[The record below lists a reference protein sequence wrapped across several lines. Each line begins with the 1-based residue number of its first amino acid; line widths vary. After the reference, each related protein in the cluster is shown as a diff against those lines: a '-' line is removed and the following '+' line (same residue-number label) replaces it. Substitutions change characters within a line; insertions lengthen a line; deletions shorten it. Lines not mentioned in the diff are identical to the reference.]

1 MLECPGTTAQIGHSP
16 WSPHSGEALKSSRWY
31 AVQCQPHRERV
42 AARHLTNQGFSIFL
56 PLRKKLRR
64 HARRVDSVQVPF
76 FPGYLFVQF
85 DPARDRWR
93 SVSGTLGVARL
104 VMQGERPA
112 PAPAGIVEALIDACD
127 ANNVLRW
134 QAELKPGQSVRVLAG
149 PFADLVGQLERM
161 TDSGRLR
168 VLLDIMGGS
177 TPVFLPRENV
187 APADSYV

>member
-1 MLECPGTTAQIGHSP
+1 
-16 WSPHSGEALKSSRWY
+16 
-31 AVQCQPHRERV
+31 
-42 AARHLTNQGFSIFL
+42 
-56 PLRKKLRR
+56 
-64 HARRVDSVQVPF
+64 
-76 FPGYLFVQF
+76 
-85 DPARDRWR
+85 
-93 SVSGTLGVARL
+93 
-104 VMQGERPA
+104 MQGERPA

-177 TPVFLPRENV
+177 TPVFLPRESV